1 MKNSLH
7 RLTGFASIATV
18 ICLLVAGSTDAPRAA
33 SKNVDLDKN
42 GSNESIVDLTVISS
56 YPAKVKC
63 KITNKAPGYSYSFR
77 WPSAGPGGFSS
88 TLATGKSTGVGT
100 VWDWQT
106 GQAIYS
112 YTGSICDKDI
122 CFTPTAWP
130 TTDPGARGPF
140 SVPGRS
146 LSPTDVTYSSASL
159 TSSLISF
166 FSPPQTEV
174 SVTSSFGP
182 TANEGLVFQN
192 DYTNKTPF
200 DVSLD
205 FAPAPEGC
213 CFEPNQVQC
222 GESCANYLED
232 ENNCGACGTVCGA
245 GETCSNGDCI
255 PVCGASQLLCA
266 DGANNPVCANYLTDP
281 ANCGGCGGT
290 DPRFVCGAGGSCA
303 GGACVYGV
311 ALGGYVPGIPT
322 SPAPECVFDGFSSDL
337 GPSESLTK
345 WSCSPDLLKAT
356 EAETSLTV
364 VSPVDE
370 NRDGSA
376 DLDENGTAKIKV
388 STGTFIELVP
398 SSVPIGDVSP
408 SIAFVELVQEPS
420 GDGLLQPGE
429 TGTFRVTV
437 NNIGPQE
444 LHGIT
449 GTLSAPPFNAADF
462 AEAGIIVDPMPD
474 LTVSPVPVPYPNL
487 GRYAPSQCDASGINF
502 YPDPMNPSAPV
513 PPPIDRSLLPTSTNS
528 TLFQVTIP
536 SGHPGDVA
544 RKFNL
549 RLSGL
554 VNGNINARFD
564 GDIPFA
570 IGIAGK
576 CDPTTNNGDY
586 DQIDGLYTPMAKL
599 VPADEGYTIPYPS
612 KPFSAGKTRPMK
624 LRQLCGGVEL
634 LGNQIVAPEIVKLTK
649 KVGNGPRVDVP
660 LSDVINEDTGTADPF
675 FRFSDTGK
683 QWIYNLRTTNLGP
696 GDYIITIEIADE
708 KNYLSGFVLQ

>member
-1 MKNSLH
+1 MKNMRH
-7 RLTGFASIATV
+7 RLTGLASIAT
-18 ICLLVAGSTDAPRAA
+18 IACLLVAGSTSAPRAA

-42 GSNESIVDLTVISS
+42 GTNESVIDLTVISS

-63 KITNKAPGYSYSFR
+63 KITNKAAGYSFSFR
-77 WPSAGPGGFSS
+77 WPSGGPGGFSS
-88 TLATGKSTGVGT
+88 TLGKGT
-100 VWDWQT
+100 TAGIGTIWDWQT

-122 CFTPTAWP
+122 CLTPTASP
-130 TTDPGARGPF
+130 SGTDTAGRGPY

-146 LSPTDVTYSSASL
+146 LTATDVTYSAASL

-182 TANEGLVFQN
+182 TPDKGLVFKN
-192 DYTNKTPF
+192 VYTNKTPF
-200 DVSLD
+200 NVSLD

-213 CFEPNQVQC
+213 CFEQNQLQC
-222 GESCANYLED
+222 GASCANYLDD
-232 ENNCGACGTVCGA
+232 ESNCGACGTVCGS
-245 GETCSNGDCI
+245 GETCTNGNCL
-255 PVCGASQLLCA
+255 PVCGNSQILCA
-266 DGANNPVCANYLTDP
+266 DGANHPVCASSMTDP
-281 ANCGGCGGT
+281 ANCGGCGI
-290 DPRFVCGAGGSCA
+290 VCGAGASCV
-303 GGACVYGV
+303 GGACVASV
-311 ALGGYVPGIPT
+311 ALRGYAPPVPGA
-322 SPAPECVFDGFSSDL
+322 SAAECVFDGFHSDV
-337 GPSESLTK
+337 GPSNSLTK
-345 WSCSPDLLKAT
+345 WQCSPGLLKAT

-370 NRDGSA
+370 NRDGTA
-376 DLDENGTAKIKV
+376 DLDQNGTAKIKV
-388 STGTFIELVP
+388 STGTFVELIP
-398 SSVPIGDVSP
+398 STVPIGDVSP
-408 SIAFVELVQEPS
+408 SIAFIELVSEPS

-429 TGTFRVTV
+429 TGKFKVTV
-437 NNIGPQE
+437 NNIGPKQ
-444 LHGIT
+444 LTGIT
-449 GTLSAPPFNAADF
+449 GTLTAPPFNAANF
-462 AEAGIIVDPMPD
+462 AESGIIVDPMPN
-474 LTVSPVPVPYPNL
+474 LTLGVGTSPFGLL
-487 GRYAPSQCDASGINF
+487 GAYSPSLCDGSGLNF
-502 YPDPMNPSAPV
+502 YPDPQNPSAPV
-513 PPPIDRSLLPTSTNS
+513 PPTINNALLPTSANS
-528 TLFQVTIP
+528 TLFEVTVP
-536 SGHPGDVA
+536 PTHPGDVA
-544 RKFNL
+544 REFNL

-554 VNGNINARFD
+554 VNGVTPFT

-586 DQIDGLYTPMAKL
+586 DQIDGFYTPMAKL

-634 LGNQIVAPEIVKLTK
+634 LGNQIATPEIVRLTK
-649 KVGNGPRVDVP
+649 KVGSGPRVDVP
-660 LSDVINEDTGTADPF
+660 LSDVVNDDTGTADPF

>member
-1 MKNSLH
+1 MRNSLH
-7 RLTGFASIATV
+7 RHRPTGLAGTAVVF
-18 ICLLVAGSTDAPRAA
+18 CLLIAGGLGTPHAA
-33 SKNVDLDKN
+33 SKNVDLDRN
-42 GSNESIVDLTVISS
+42 GSTESVVDLTVISS

-63 KITNKAPGYSYSFR
+63 KITNKAPGYSFSFR

-88 TLATGKSTGVGT
+88 TLASGKSTGVGT

-122 CFTPTAWP
+122 CLTPTAP
-130 TTDPGARGPF
+130 AGDTAGRGPY

-146 LSPTDVTYSSASL
+146 LTPTDVTYSAASL

-182 TANEGLVFQN
+182 TADEGLVFKN
-192 DYTNKTPF
+192 LYTNKTPF

-213 CFEPNQVQC
+213 CFEPSQVQC
-222 GESCANYLED
+222 GESCVNYLDD
-232 ENNCGACGTVCGA
+232 ENNCGTCGNVCGS
-245 GETCSNGDCI
+245 GESCTNGNCI
-255 PVCGASQLLCA
+255 PDCGASQFLCA
-266 DGANNPVCANYLTDP
+266 DGANNPVCANVQSDP
-281 ANCGGCGGT
+281 ANCGGCGV
-290 DPRFVCGAGGSCA
+290 VCSAGASCV
-303 GGACVYGV
+303 GGACVASV
-311 ALGGYVPGIPT
+311 ALGAFVPDTPAAA
-322 SPAPECVFDGFSSDL
+322 APECVFDGFSSQL
-337 GPSESLTK
+337 APSQSLTK
-345 WSCSPDLLKAT
+345 WQCSPGLLKAT

-370 NRDGSA
+370 NRDGTA
-376 DLDENGTAKIKV
+376 DLDGNGTAKIKV
-388 STGTFIELVP
+388 STGTFVELVP

-408 SIAFVELVQEPS
+408 SIAFIELVSEPS

-429 TGTFRVTV
+429 TGRFRVTV
-437 NNIGPQE
+437 NNIGPKQ
-444 LHGIT
+444 LTGVS
-449 GTLSAPPFNAADF
+449 GTLTAPPFNAADF
-462 AEAGIIVDPMPD
+462 AEAGVVVDPMPN
-474 LTVSPVPVPYPNL
+474 LAIGVATSPFSMLGAYVPSL
-487 GRYAPSQCDASGINF
+487 CDSSGINF
-502 YPDPMNPSAPV
+502 YPDPLNPSAPV
-513 PPPIDRSLLPTSTNS
+513 PPTINNALLPTASNS
-528 TLFQVTIP
+528 TLFEVTIP

-544 RKFNL
+544 RQFNL
-549 RLSGL
+549 RLTGL
-554 VNGNINARFD
+554 VDGVTSFT
-564 GDIPFA
+564 GDIAFA

-634 LGNQIVAPEIVKLTK
+634 LGNQIVAPEIVRLTK

-696 GDYIITIEIADE
+696 GDYVITIEIADE
-708 KNYLSGFVLQ
+708 KNYLTGFVLQ